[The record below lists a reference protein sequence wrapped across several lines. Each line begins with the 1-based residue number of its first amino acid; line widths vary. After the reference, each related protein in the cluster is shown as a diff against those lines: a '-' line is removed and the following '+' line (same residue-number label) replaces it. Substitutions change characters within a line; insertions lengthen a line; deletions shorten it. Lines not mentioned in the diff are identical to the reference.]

1 MTLFLENQV
10 ELGPSTLHSTAARFA
25 EVIGPST
32 AEKSRQRLPGTCF
45 KASAELER
53 LLLRKSCHQTKAAVD
68 PRCKPVDLGSYWVV
82 ILFRN
87 IAKDLTPYQAL

>member
-10 ELGPSTLHSTAARFA
+10 ELGPSTLHSTAAGFA

-68 PRCKPVDLGSYWVV
+68 PRCKPVDLGS
-82 ILFRN
+82 
-87 IAKDLTPYQAL
+87 